1 MTSSGRFAAFFSYPT
16 EGVEERDPLI
26 FLGDRPEDDWSRL
39 LHYTEVLR
47 FSAGETMIKAGEVDR
62 ALYIV
67 ADGRLE
73 ILLPGVD
80 GDIRFGTIGPG
91 SVTGEIAFL
100 DAGPRSATIRA
111 LSPGELLRLS
121 YEAYEILAARYPELG
136 RAILLDLGR
145 ILATRLR
152 ETNEALAR
160 ASG

>member
-1 MTSSGRFAAFFSYPT
+1 MSSGRFAAFFSYPA
-16 EGVEERDPLI
+16 EGAEERDPLV

-39 LHYTEVLR
+39 LGHTEVRR
-47 FSAGETMIKAGEVDR
+47 FSAGETMISAGEVDR

-67 ADGRLE
+67 AEGRLE

-80 GDIRFGTIGPG
+80 GDINFGSIGPG
-91 SVTGEIAFL
+91 SVVGEIAFL

-111 LSPGELLRLS
+111 VSDGELLRLS
-121 YEAYEILAARYPELG
+121 FEAYEVLAARYPDLG

-145 ILATRLR
+145 ILAARLR

-160 ASG
+160 AST